1 MDYESGTESELESKT
16 WGIIK
21 AHIESKDQRRQ
32 QLGLFQQEQECKEQN
47 NGNIWYEDPRVRRLT
62 KGVARITVSF
72 ERQLVKHL
80 GELKLSAI
88 PSRKIL

>member
-1 MDYESGTESELESKT
+1 MGTSDT
-16 WGIIK
+16 
-21 AHIESKDQRRQ
+21 RT
-32 QLGLFQQEQECKEQN
+32 
-47 NGNIWYEDPRVRRLT
+47 PRIRRLT

-72 ERQLVKHL
+72 ERQLVKYL